1 MKPAQREA
9 TARLG
14 TILANPLRLAILE
27 RLAEGP
33 HIVSE
38 LMDAL
43 GEPQPLIS
51 KHLAT
56 LREAGLLECEPD
68 GRCRI
73 YRLANV
79 RTVRRVLSALAALAA
94 TAQACAGQQ
103 VAAG

>member
-1 MKPAQREA
+1 MNPTQREA

-14 TILANPLRLAILE
+14 IALAHPLRLAILE

-38 LMDAL
+38 LMEAV
-43 GEPQPLIS
+43 GESQPMIS

-56 LREAGLLECEPD
+56 LRDAGLLDCEPD

-73 YRLANV
+73 YRLANA
-79 RTVRRVLSALAALAA
+79 RAARRALSALEALAA
-94 TAQACAGQQ
+94 SASSGAPVTTG
-103 VAAG
+103 